1 MTEKTVV
8 KYKEDIFDDDHVRL
22 KKPCLTVL
30 KGLYVGEV
38 FQLEKKSILIGRERD
53 CDIVVLEDGVSR
65 KHAQILLEE
74 TKVLIQDLES
84 TNGTYINGQKNSR
97 VELQNGDKVQMGDIL
112 MKFSYQD
119 AIDVGHQ
126 ESMRD
131 MAMKDP
137 LTQIYNRRYFMD
149 LFHREIS
156 YANRVQ
162 QPLSCMMFDL
172 DHFKKINDTFGH
184 QAGDYI
190 LRNVAQSVASQ
201 LRIYDAFARYG
212 GEEFIIMLRTTT
224 LANAAVLGE
233 RIREKIATT
242 DFKFNGTSIPVTI
255 SMGMAELN
263 VNAMMTAEE
272 LLQETDTCLYEAK
285 ERGRNCIVS
294 ALNR

>member
-1 MTEKTVV
+1 
-8 KYKEDIFDDDHVRL
+8 
-22 KKPCLTVL
+22 
-30 KGLYVGEV
+30 
-38 FQLEKKSILIGRERD
+38 
-53 CDIVVLEDGVSR
+53 
-65 KHAQILLEE
+65 
-74 TKVLIQDLES
+74 
-84 TNGTYINGQKNSR
+84 
-97 VELQNGDKVQMGDIL
+97 
-112 MKFSYQD
+112 
-119 AIDVGHQ
+119 
-126 ESMRD
+126 
-131 MAMKDP
+131 
-137 LTQIYNRRYFMD
+137 
-149 LFHREIS
+149 
-156 YANRVQ
+156 
-162 QPLSCMMFDL
+162 
-172 DHFKKINDTFGH
+172 
-184 QAGDYI
+184 
-190 LRNVAQSVASQ
+190 VAQSVASQ